1 MEGNGEQMKA
11 EKKVIVITGGTGG
24 IGFQS
29 AAQLAKMGHCIVVTG
44 RNKQRGEEALKRL
57 RSENGNDD
65 VHLIIGDLSEPS
77 NIPALAAELIEKY
90 PSIDVLVNNAGY
102 LALEHQVNSLG
113 LEQSFATNVVA
124 PVLLTNAL
132 LPALRAAAPSRVIN
146 LTGGSPGSTLDVKN
160 LNWSQKFS
168 TFGVYNNSK
177 RAMEAA
183 SMAQARLLEK
193 EGVFLNIVYPGA
205 ASTAMTRDMTSK
217 ALPFLLRPLWP
228 LFSAIMQKNDN
239 GKSAKKAS
247 QSTVWAVDAPELH
260 KRSGL
265 YHDMKIRKKKL
276 TKHVNDTQNQEFVL
290 SEVMKV
296 HKQLRS

>member
-1 MEGNGEQMKA
+1 MEG

-29 AAQLAKMGHCIVVTG
+29 AAQLAEMGHCIVVTG
-44 RNKQRGEEALKRL
+44 RNQQRGEAAVERL
-57 RSENGNDD
+57 QSESGNDD
-65 VHLIIGDLSEPS
+65 VHLVIGDLSEPA
-77 NIPALAAELIEKY
+77 NIPALATELIEKF
-90 PSIDVLVNNAGY
+90 PRIDVLVNNAGY
-102 LALEHQVNSLG
+102 LASDHRVNSLG

-132 LPALRAAAPSRVIN
+132 LPALRAGSPSRVIN
-146 LTGGSPGSTLDVKN
+146 LTGGSPGSSLDVKN
-160 LNWSQKFS
+160 LNWSKKFS

-183 SMAQARLLEK
+183 SLAQARMLEK
-193 EGVFLNIVYPGA
+193 EEVFLNIVYPGA
-205 ASTAMTRDMTSK
+205 ASTAMTRKMTSK
-217 ALPFLLRPLWP
+217 SLPLLLRPLWP
-228 LFSAIMQKNDN
+228 LFSAIMQKDDG

-260 KRSGL
+260 RKSGI

-276 TKHVNDTQNQEFVL
+276 TKHVNNTQNQEFVL

-296 HKQLRS
+296 HDRLSA